1 MLEEKHMKVSE
12 RIQKLREIMKR
23 EKIDYYIVPSADF
36 HQSEYVA
43 ECFKSRAYITGFTGS
58 AGTALIGLEKAILWT
73 DGRYFIQ
80 ANEQLKDSGVELFK
94 VGIPGWPTLEEW
106 LMENMAEGQ
115 TLGFDGRVLSVNEYK
130 EILKIKDNRNI
141 SIVMNKDLIKEF
153 WMDKPQMPKEKVF
166 ILDTKYCG
174 KTAREKIQ
182 EVRAKM
188 KKLCGKAY
196 VISSLDDIAWLFNI
210 RGNDVKNTPVV
221 LAYALIDEEQAR
233 LYIEQEKISD
243 EDKKKLYC
251 EGIIIK
257 NYEDVFEDIKEIKSN
272 IILDPNKVSA
282 YIYEQLSK
290 DIRKIEELNITTML
304 KAVKNETEIE
314 SLKNCQLKDGVAMV
328 KFIKWLKEKVGKE
341 EITEL
346 TVADRLFELR
356 SKGDLFIEE
365 SFGTIAGYK
374 EHAAMM
380 HYAATE
386 ESAYKLEEEGI
397 LLVDSGAQYLDGTT
411 DITRSIILGK
421 LSAEEKRDFTLVLK
435 AHINLMKAKFLKGTT
450 GSNIDIMS
458 RCVLWEEG
466 IDYKCGTG
474 HGVGFCLSVHEGPH
488 RIAPVQN
495 KISLEPGMI
504 ITNEPGI
511 YREGKHG
518 IRTENIMLV
527 VKDEKNDEFG
537 EFYKFET
544 MSYCPI
550 DLEGI
555 DVELL
560 TRGEKEWLNNYHKET
575 YERLSPL
582 LNDDEK
588 QFLKGAT
595 KAI

>member
-1 MLEEKHMKVSE
+1 MNVSE
-12 RIQKLREIMKR
+12 RIQKLRKLMKR
-23 EKIDYYIVPSADF
+23 EKIDYYIVPSGDF

-43 ECFKSRAYITGFTGS
+43 ECFKSRAFITGFTGS
-58 AGTALIGLEKAILWT
+58 AGTALIGIDKAILWT

-80 ANEQLKDSGVELFK
+80 ANEQLKHSGVELFK
-94 VGIPGWPTLEEW
+94 MGIPGWPTLEEW
-106 LMENMAEGQ
+106 LMENMTEGQ
-115 TLGFDGRVLSVNEYK
+115 SLGFDGRILSVNEYK
-130 EILKIKDNRNI
+130 KFIKLKENKNI
-141 SIVMNKDLIKEF
+141 TTAMDKDLVEEV
-153 WMDKPQMPKEKVF
+153 WSDKPQMPKEKVF

-174 KTAREKIQ
+174 KTAKEKIQ
-182 EVRAKM
+182 EVRDEM
-188 KKLCGKAY
+188 KRLCGKAY
-196 VISSLDDIAWLFNI
+196 IISSLDDIAWLFNI
-210 RGNDVKNTPVV
+210 RGNDVQNTPVV
-221 LAYALIDEEQAR
+221 LAYALIDEEQVR
-233 LYIEQEKISD
+233 LYIDQEKISD
-243 EDKKKLYC
+243 ADKEKLFT

-257 NYEDVFEDIKEIKSN
+257 DYEEVFNDTKEIKGS

-282 YIYEQLSK
+282 YIYEQIHK
-290 DIRKIEELNITTML
+290 NVRKIEELNITTML
-304 KAVKNETEIE
+304 KAVKNETEIK

-328 KFIKWLKEKVGKE
+328 KFIKWIKESIGKE

-346 TVADRLFELR
+346 TLADKLFKIR
-356 SKGDLFIEE
+356 SKGELFIEE

-380 HYAATE
+380 HYSATE
-386 ESAYKLEEEGI
+386 ESAYKLEKEGI

-421 LSAEEKRDFTLVLK
+421 LNEEEKRDFTLVLK

-458 RCVLWEEG
+458 RRVLWEEG

-488 RIAPVQN
+488 RISTVPN

-518 IRTENIMLV
+518 IRTENIMTV

-537 EFYKFET
+537 EFYRFET

-550 DLEGI
+550 DLDGI

-560 TRGEKEWLNNYHKET
+560 NEGERDWLNNYHKET
-575 YERLSPL
+575 YDKISPF

-588 QFLKGAT
+588 QFLKEVT